1 MTTPLMPKATAVWL
15 IENTAL
21 TFEQIA
27 EFCGIHI
34 LEIQSLA
41 DNENATRIVGFDP
54 IASSQLT
61 LDEIHRCEN
70 NPDERLVIRPAI
82 SADSVLGKK
91 KTRYTPLS
99 KRQDRPDAIAWMIKF
114 YPDIPEIALTR
125 LLGTTKPMIRSIK
138 TKAHWNSSNIKP
150 RSPVQL
156 GFCSQIE
163 LDTLITAYVP
173 KVASAEIA
181 S

>member
-21 TFEQIA
+21 TFDQISA
-27 EFCGIHI
+27 FCGIHG
-34 LEIQSLA
+34 LEIQALA

-70 NPDERLVIRPAI
+70 DPAARLVIRPAI

-91 KTRYTPLS
+91 KSRYTPLS

-114 YPDIPEIALTR
+114 YPDIPEVALTR

-138 TKAHWNSSNIKP
+138 TKTHWNTPQIKP
-150 RSPVQL
+150 RSPVQI
-156 GFCSQIE
+156 GFCSQAE
-163 LDTLITAYVP
+163 LDAVIKAYAP
-173 KVASAEIA
+173 KEAEA
-181 S
+181 V

>member
-1 MTTPLMPKATAVWL
+1 MTIPLMPKATAAWL

-21 TFEQIA
+21 TFEQISK
-27 EFCGIHI
+27 FCGIHI

-41 DNENATRIVGFDP
+41 DNENSVRIVGFDP

-61 LDEIHRCEN
+61 LDEIHRCEKN
-70 NPDERLVIRPAI
+70 SKEHLVIRPAI

-91 KTRYTPLS
+91 KSRYTPLS

-138 TKAHWNSSNIKP
+138 TKTHWNTPQIKP
-150 RSPVQL
+150 RNPVQL
-156 GFCSQIE
+156 GFCSQGE
-163 LDTLITAYVP
+163 LDALITAYAP
-173 KVASAEIA
+173 KVTAVVS
-181 S
+181 

>member
-1 MTTPLMPKATAVWL
+1 MTIPLMPKATAVWL

-21 TFEQIA
+21 TFDQISA
-27 EFCGIHI
+27 FCGIHI

-41 DNENATRIVGFDP
+41 DNENSIRIVGFDP

-61 LDEIHRCEN
+61 LEEIQRCEN
-70 NPDERLVIRPAI
+70 DSKARLVIRPAI

-91 KTRYTPLS
+91 KSRYTPLS
-99 KRQDRPDAIAWMIKF
+99 KRQDRPDAIAYMIKF

-138 TKAHWNSSNIKP
+138 SKTHWNSPQIKP
-150 RSPVQL
+150 RNPVQL
-156 GFCSQIE
+156 GFCSQAE
-163 LDTLITAYVP
+163 LDAVIKVYAP
-173 KVASAEIA
+173 KGTEVVS
-181 S
+181 

>member
-21 TFEQIA
+21 TFDQISA
-27 EFCGIHI
+27 FCGIHI

-41 DNENATRIVGFDP
+41 DNENSLRIVGFDP

-61 LDEIHRCEN
+61 LEEIHRCEN
-70 NPDERLVIRPAI
+70 NSKERLVIRPAI

-91 KTRYTPLS
+91 KSRYTPLS

-114 YPDIPEIALTR
+114 YPDVPELALTR

-138 TKAHWNSSNIKP
+138 SKTHWNSPQIKP
-150 RSPVQL
+150 RNPVQL
-156 GFCSQIE
+156 GFCTQQE
-163 LDTLITAYVP
+163 LDAV
-173 KVASAEIA
+173 IA
-181 S
+181 VYGHKETT

>member
-21 TFEQIA
+21 TFDQISA
-27 EFCGIHI
+27 FCGIHI

-41 DNENATRIVGFDP
+41 DNENSIRIVGFDP

-61 LDEIHRCEN
+61 LDEIQRCEN
-70 NPDERLVIRPAI
+70 DPAARLVIRPAI

-91 KTRYTPLS
+91 KSRYTPLS

-138 TKAHWNSSNIKP
+138 SKTHWNSTQIKP

-156 GFCSQIE
+156 GFCSQTE
-163 LDTLITAYVP
+163 LDALIKAYAP
-173 KVASAEIA
+173 KETEVAS
-181 S
+181 

>member
-1 MTTPLMPKATAVWL
+1 MTIPLMPKATAVWL

-21 TFEQIA
+21 TFDQISA
-27 EFCGIHI
+27 FCGIHI

-41 DNENATRIVGFDP
+41 DNENSIRIVGFDP

-61 LDEIHRCEN
+61 LEEIQRCEN
-70 NPDERLVIRPAI
+70 DSKARLVIRPAI

-91 KTRYTPLS
+91 KSRYTPLS
-99 KRQDRPDAIAWMIKF
+99 KRQDRPDAIAYMIKF

-138 TKAHWNSSNIKP
+138 SKTHWNSPQIKP
-150 RSPVQL
+150 RNPVQL
-156 GFCSQIE
+156 GFCSQAE
-163 LDTLITAYVP
+163 LDAVIKVYAP
-173 KVASAEIA
+173 KETEVVS
-181 S
+181 